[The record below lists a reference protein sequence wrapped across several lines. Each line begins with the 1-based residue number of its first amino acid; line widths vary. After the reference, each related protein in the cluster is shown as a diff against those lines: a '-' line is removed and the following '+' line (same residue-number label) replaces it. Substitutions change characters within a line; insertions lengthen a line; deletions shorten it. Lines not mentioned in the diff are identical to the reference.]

1 MIFSRKSTPQMR
13 DVMEEVLADAL
24 HQQRQELD
32 QQRTEQTK
40 QINEMMEKNQKM
52 IRNLSDTIEDFLD
65 TLQDQ
70 DEGQRQLQQ
79 KQNAAEERERKLV
92 ELLGL
97 YQEQMELFEQW
108 ITGQDQERSQESQ
121 DAWKQ
126 QYAMLNRKIKA
137 ESRFCTLEET
147 GVVGETVDY
156 RLHEVLQVME
166 PGTKDQEGTIAKVC
180 SHGMLYQGNVIR
192 KARVV
197 AYRKA

>member
-1 MIFSRKSTPQMR
+1 MIFSRKNTPQMK
-13 DVMEEVLADAL
+13 DVMEEVLTDAL
-24 HQQRQELD
+24 QRQERKLD
-32 QQRTEQTK
+32 RQRTEQTN
-40 QINEMMEKNQKM
+40 QINELMEKNQKM
-52 IRNLSDTIEDFLD
+52 IRKLSDTVEDFLD

-70 DEGQRQLQQ
+70 EEEQRQSQQ
-79 KQNAAEERERKLV
+79 KQNTAEERERRLV

-108 ITGQDQERSQESQ
+108 ITVQDQERSEESQ

-126 QYAMLNRKIKA
+126 QYAMLNRKIKT
-137 ESRFCTLEET
+137 ESRFCTLEDT
-147 GVVGETVDY
+147 GTVGEPVDY

-166 PGTKDQEGTIAKVC
+166 PGTKEQEGTIAKVC